1 MTNRVDHEPIIDEV
15 FWDNRAEEARL
26 VAEAMTTREAKVEL
40 FKVATA
46 YERLARHTRRRRE
59 AKDSTPEG
67 HQA

>member
-26 VAEAMTTREAKVEL
+26 VAEAMATREAKVEL

-46 YERLARHTRRRRE
+46 YERLARYTRRRRE
-59 AKDSTPEG
+59 AKRSTPEG